1 MPYWTTLVRFNRFI
15 SLAEI
20 FIHLNQCEIEISV
33 NRQHGGFVPILWQE
47 QHERRGPFRDTYGKL
62 GRKTTVFSIKCE
74 CNFSKNLTC
83 ISFRLNVMP
92 VTCGFTWFVSGTQA
106 CSRSSC
112 ALAASKAPPTPP
124 SLLPYIGWPAST
136 TMDKRT
142 TVSDITTVLFFF

>member
-62 GRKTTVFSIKCE
+62 GRLGRLQFFPLSV
-74 CNFSKNLTC
+74 NV
-83 ISFRLNVMP
+83 ISLKIL
-92 VTCGFTWFVSGTQA
+92 
-106 CSRSSC
+106 
-112 ALAASKAPPTPP
+112 LAY
-124 SLLPYIGWPAST
+124 L
-136 TMDKRT
+136 
-142 TVSDITTVLFFF
+142 SD